1 VVIEGIV
8 VLSHISYHSNFPE
21 IFGDLD
27 MDYIEDFGGYWSNL
41 DKFQVLSW
49 ILWSTALF
57 VLFVF
62 VYMRAKK
69 SDIEKLTERIL

>member
-1 VVIEGIV
+1 
-8 VLSHISYHSNFPE
+8 

-27 MDYIEDFGGYWSNL
+27 MDYIEDFGGYLSNL

-57 VLFVF
+57 VLFVI
-62 VYMRAKK
+62 VYLRAKK
-69 SDIEKLTERIL
+69 SDIEKLRETIL